1 MNKLDT
7 HPQLWTASFVKICL
21 VNFFIFVNFHALLPT
36 FPFFVTYLGG
46 DAVTIGI
53 ATALFSLASIVS
65 RPFVGWLTDTKGRC
79 SLLVMGL
86 IGMTLIPMGYFASAG
101 IALAVILRTAHG
113 VFHAAS
119 SNAAS
124 TWVTDIIPHRRMGE
138 GLGMYGL
145 SMALSTAIAPA
156 LGLAIMNNWGF
167 RPMFAIT
174 ALVALIALL
183 IGISIR
189 PRNYSLST
197 SPLRLRDLFEPM
209 SLPAAVTQFFFMMAY
224 GVVEV
229 YVAIYAAQ
237 HHLPGGGIYF
247 ICIAAA
253 TVLTR
258 ILLGRAVDKYGE
270 ARLVYTGN
278 AAIIAGILCL
288 VLFHNL
294 PGYLLSA
301 ALLGYSFG
309 AVQPSLQTMAMHAVP
324 QERRGAASSTFFV
337 AFDFGIALGG
347 FLAGVLVKVF
357 GYDTMFLLMIVPC
370 LLSWG
375 YYLLFGRRHPSSF
388 NPQNRKQYDVG
399 NNPAA
404 TAHAEHLPLIITI
417 SREYGSGGHHIGRL
431 LAQRLGIP
439 FYDRELIA
447 LTARE
452 SGLSESLVQESDQI
466 VTSRLLYDDPTQTAV
481 FQSQSHVIR
490 DIAARGSSVIV
501 GRLAN
506 FILRDRPNCLHIF
519 IYANESSRIKRIISE
534 YGIPADEAPAAL
546 KRVDQERRE
555 HCLHYTGYDW
565 GYCHY
570 YHFMFDNSH
579 ARDHEAVDLICS
591 IVRRMERN
599 SDLTK

>member
-1 MNKLDT
+1 MNQLDT
-7 HPQLWTASFVKICL
+7 HPQLWTASFIKICL

-347 FLAGVLVKVF
+347 FLAGILVKVF

-399 NNPAA
+399 NNPAGTA
-404 TAHAEHLPLIITI
+404 TAYLHQCGIKSSHRVAECLRFPDKCVRH
-417 SREYGSGGHHIGRL
+417 GKAVAM
-431 LAQRLGIP
+431 LAW
-439 FYDRELIA
+439 
-447 LTARE
+447 
-452 SGLSESLVQESDQI
+452 
-466 VTSRLLYDDPTQTAV
+466 TSRNNCYLHDASSLLLNG
-481 FQSQSHVIR
+481 IR
-490 DIAARGSSVIV
+490 
-501 GRLAN
+501 
-506 FILRDRPNCLHIF
+506 IL
-519 IYANESSRIKRIISE
+519 
-534 YGIPADEAPAAL
+534 
-546 KRVDQERRE
+546 
-555 HCLHYTGYDW
+555 
-565 GYCHY
+565 
-570 YHFMFDNSH
+570 
-579 ARDHEAVDLICS
+579 
-591 IVRRMERN
+591 IVRLRHAPPLAVHLHQQQVVGEVDTA
-599 SDLTK
+599 SPFLFQHAHHGEGLFYVHHVDACLEVIACAYGVHIVVELLDAAVLQLPVQVAE